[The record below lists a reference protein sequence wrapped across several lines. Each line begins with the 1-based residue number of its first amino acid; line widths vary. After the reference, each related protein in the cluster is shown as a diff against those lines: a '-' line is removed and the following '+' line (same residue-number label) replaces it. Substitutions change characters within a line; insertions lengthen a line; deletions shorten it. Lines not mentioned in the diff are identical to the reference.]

1 MVEKSKTDDTD
12 RANKLKTPREDTED
26 KLETLKALRNKNGLY
41 VLNVVRSGDTIISVQ
56 LTSPFMSWSCVV
68 R

>member
-1 MVEKSKTDDTD
+1 MVEKSKADDTD

-41 VLNVVRSGDTIISVQ
+41 VLNVVRSD
-56 LTSPFMSWSCVV
+56 
-68 R
+68 